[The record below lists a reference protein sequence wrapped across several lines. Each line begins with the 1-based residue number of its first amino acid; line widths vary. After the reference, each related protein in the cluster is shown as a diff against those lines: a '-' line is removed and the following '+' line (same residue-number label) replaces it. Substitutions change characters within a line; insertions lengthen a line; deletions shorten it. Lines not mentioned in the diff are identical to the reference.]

1 MINNDLT
8 TSKWIELLKNPI
20 IENIPCVLL
29 AGGKSSRFTINNIQ
43 INKALMPLKSYPSLL
58 EYQYTRLL
66 KLFKQVIIS
75 TKKSYALNAPY
86 LLEKESGL
94 FSPLFGIH
102 NAFLTLQT
110 PYIFF
115 IPIDTPLVSFE
126 SIKALCGIQNFSVV
140 YAKSPTKEHYLISLW
155 HQSTLNAL
163 NYALKTQN
171 YRLSDLVKN
180 TSSVAIHF
188 NQEEEF
194 LNLNT
199 LKDYELAVQIL
210 KKRANG

>member
-1 MINNDLT
+1 M
-8 TSKWIELLKNPI
+8 KNPI
-20 IENIPCVLL
+20 IDNIPCILL
-29 AGGKSSRFTINNIQ
+29 AGGKSSRFIVNNIQ
-43 INKALMPLKSYPSLL
+43 INKALMPFESYSSLL
-58 EYQYTRLL
+58 EYQYTHLL
-66 KLFKQVIIS
+66 KLFKKVIIS
-75 TKKSYALNAPY
+75 AKKSYELNAPY
-86 LLEKESGL
+86 LLERESDL
-94 FSPLFGIH
+94 FSPLFGIY

-126 SIKALCGIQNFSVV
+126 SIKALCGIKNFSVV

-155 HQSTLNAL
+155 HQNILNAL
-163 NYALKTQN
+163 SYALKTQN

-180 TSSVAIHF
+180 TSSIAMHF
-188 NQEEEF
+188 NKEEES

-210 KKRANG
+210 KERTNG

>member
-1 MINNDLT
+1 M
-8 TSKWIELLKNPI
+8 KNPI
-20 IENIPCVLL
+20 INDIPCVVLV
-29 AGGKSSRFTINNIQ
+29 GGKSSRFITNNIQ
-43 INKALMPLKSYPSLL
+43 INKALIPFESYSSLL

-75 TKKSYALNAPY
+75 AKKSYELNAPY

-94 FSPLFGIH
+94 FSPLFGIY

-115 IPIDTPLVSFE
+115 IAIDAPLVSFE
-126 SIKALCGIQNFSVV
+126 SIKTLCGIQNFSIV

-155 HQSTLNAL
+155 HQSILNAL
-163 NYALKTQN
+163 SYALKTQN

-180 TSSVAIHF
+180 TSSIAIHF

-199 LKDYELAVQIL
+199 LKDYELAVHIL
-210 KKRANG
+210 KERTNG

>member
-1 MINNDLT
+1 M
-8 TSKWIELLKNPI
+8 KNPI
-20 IENIPCVLL
+20 IDNIPCVLL
-29 AGGKSSRFTINNIQ
+29 AGGKSSRFITNNIQ
-43 INKALMPLKSYPSLL
+43 INKALMPLKSYFSLL
-58 EYQYTRLL
+58 EHQYTRLL
-66 KLFKQVIIS
+66 KLFKKVIIS
-75 TKKSYALNAPY
+75 AKKSYELNAPY
-86 LLEKESGL
+86 LLEKESDL

-115 IPIDTPLVSFE
+115 IPIDTHLVSFE
-126 SIKALCGIQNFSVV
+126 SIKALCGIKNFSVI

-155 HQSTLNAL
+155 HQNSLNAL
-163 NYALKTQN
+163 SYAFKTQN

-180 TSSVAIHF
+180 TSSIAMYF
-188 NQEEEF
+188 NKEEEF

-210 KKRANG
+210 KERANG

>member
-1 MINNDLT
+1 M
-8 TSKWIELLKNPI
+8 KNPI
-20 IENIPCVLL
+20 IDNIPCVLL
-29 AGGKSSRFTINNIQ
+29 AGGKSSRFTINNIP
-43 INKALMPLKSYPSLL
+43 INKALMPLKSYSSLL
-58 EYQYTRLL
+58 EYQYSRLL
-66 KLFKQVIIS
+66 KLFEQVIIS
-75 TKKSYALNAPY
+75 AKKSYELNAPY

-115 IPIDTPLVSFE
+115 IAIDAPLVSFE
-126 SIKALCGIQNFSVV
+126 SIKALCGIQNFSVI

-155 HQSTLNAL
+155 HQSVLNAL
-163 NYALKTQN
+163 CYALKTQN
-171 YRLSDLVKN
+171 YRLSTLVKN
-180 TSSVAIHF
+180 TSSIAIHF

-210 KKRANG
+210 KEGSNG

>member
-1 MINNDLT
+1 M
-8 TSKWIELLKNPI
+8 KNPI
-20 IENIPCVLL
+20 IDNIACVLL
-29 AGGKSSRFTINNIQ
+29 AGGKSSRFIANNIQ
-43 INKALMPLKSYPSLL
+43 INKALMPFESHSSLL

-66 KLFKQVIIS
+66 KLFKKVIIS
-75 TKKSYALNAPY
+75 AKKSYELNAPY
-86 LLEKESGL
+86 LLERESDL
-94 FSPLFGIH
+94 FSPLFGIY

-126 SIKALCGIQNFSVV
+126 SIKALCGIKNFSVA

-155 HQSTLNAL
+155 HQNILNAL

-180 TSSVAIHF
+180 TSSIAMHLDK
-188 NQEEEF
+188 EEEF

-210 KKRANG
+210 KEMANG

>member
-1 MINNDLT
+1 MD
-8 TSKWIELLKNPI
+8 LLKNPI
-20 IENIPCVLL
+20 IDNIPCVLL
-29 AGGKSSRFTINNIQ
+29 AGGKSSRFIINNIQ
-43 INKALMPLKSYPSLL
+43 TNKALAPFESYSSLL

-66 KLFKQVIIS
+66 KLFKKIIIS
-75 TKKSYALNAPY
+75 AKKSYELNAPY
-86 LLEKESGL
+86 LLERESDL
-94 FSPLFGIH
+94 FSPLFGIY

-126 SIKALCGIQNFSVV
+126 SIKALCGIKNFSVI

-155 HQSTLNAL
+155 HQNNLNAL
-163 NYALKTQN
+163 SYALKTQN

-180 TSSVAIHF
+180 TSSIAIHF
-188 NQEEEF
+188 DQEEEF

-210 KKRANG
+210 KERANG

>member
-1 MINNDLT
+1 M
-8 TSKWIELLKNPI
+8 KNPI
-20 IENIPCVLL
+20 IDNIPCILL
-29 AGGKSSRFTINNIQ
+29 AGGKSSRFITNNIQ
-43 INKALMPLKSYPSLL
+43 INKALMPFESYSSLL

-66 KLFKQVIIS
+66 KLFKKVIIS
-75 TKKSYALNAPY
+75 AKKSYELNAPY
-86 LLEKESGL
+86 LLERESDL
-94 FSPLFGIH
+94 FSPLFGIY

-126 SIKALCGIQNFSVV
+126 SIKVLCGIKNFSVV

-155 HQSTLNAL
+155 HQNNLNAL
-163 NYALKTQN
+163 SYALKTQN

-180 TSSVAIHF
+180 TSSIAMHF
-188 NQEEEF
+188 DKEEEF

-199 LKDYELAVQIL
+199 LKDYELAVHIL
-210 KKRANG
+210 KERANG

>member
-1 MINNDLT
+1 M
-8 TSKWIELLKNPI
+8 KNPI
-20 IENIPCVLL
+20 IDNTCVLL
-29 AGGKSSRFTINNIQ
+29 AGGKSSRFITNNIQ
-43 INKALMPLKSYPSLL
+43 TNKALMPFESYSSLL

-66 KLFKQVIIS
+66 KLFKKVIIS
-75 TKKSYALNAPY
+75 AKKSYELNAPY
-86 LLEKESGL
+86 LLERESDL

-126 SIKALCGIQNFSVV
+126 SIKALCGIKNFSVI

-155 HQSTLNAL
+155 HQNNLNAL

-171 YRLSDLVKN
+171 YRISDLVKN
-180 TSSVAIHF
+180 TSSVAMHLDK
-188 NQEEEF
+188 EEEF

-210 KKRANG
+210 KERTNG

>member
-1 MINNDLT
+1 M
-8 TSKWIELLKNPI
+8 KNPI
-20 IENIPCVLL
+20 INDIPCVLL
-29 AGGKSSRFTINNIQ
+29 AGGKSSRFITNNIQ
-43 INKALMPLKSYPSLL
+43 TNKALMPFESYFSLL

-66 KLFKQVIIS
+66 KLFKKVIIS
-75 TKKSYALNAPY
+75 TKKSYELNAPY
-86 LLEKESGL
+86 LLERESDL
-94 FSPLFGIH
+94 FSPLFGIY

-126 SIKALCGIQNFSVV
+126 SIKALCGIKNFSVV

-155 HQSTLNAL
+155 HQNSLN
-163 NYALKTQN
+163 ALKTQN
-171 YRLSDLVKN
+171 YRISDLVKN
-180 TSSVAIHF
+180 ISSIAMHLDK
-188 NQEEEF
+188 EEEF

-210 KKRANG
+210 KERTNG

>member
-1 MINNDLT
+1 M
-8 TSKWIELLKNPI
+8 KNPI
-20 IENIPCVLL
+20 INDIPCVLL
-29 AGGKSSRFTINNIQ
+29 AGGKSSRFIANNIQ
-43 INKALMPLKSYPSLL
+43 INKALMPFELYSSLL

-66 KLFKQVIIS
+66 KLFKKVIIS
-75 TKKSYALNAPY
+75 AKKSYELNAPY
-86 LLEKESGL
+86 LLEKKSDL
-94 FSPLFGIH
+94 FSPLFGIY

-126 SIKALCGIQNFSVV
+126 SIKALCRIKNFSVV

-155 HQSTLNAL
+155 HQNILNAL
-163 NYALKTQN
+163 SYALKTQN

-180 TSSVAIHF
+180 TSSIAMHF
-188 NQEEEF
+188 NKEEEF

-210 KKRANG
+210 KERTNG

>member
-1 MINNDLT
+1 M
-8 TSKWIELLKNPI
+8 KNPI
-20 IENIPCVLL
+20 IDNIPCVLL
-29 AGGKSSRFTINNIQ
+29 AGGKSSRFIINGVQ
-43 INKALMPLKSYPSLL
+43 TNKALMPFESYSSLL
-58 EYQYTRLL
+58 EYQYSRLL

-75 TKKSYALNAPY
+75 TKKSYELNAPY
-86 LLEKESGL
+86 LLERESGL
-94 FSPLFGIH
+94 FLPLFGIH

-126 SIKALCGIQNFSVV
+126 SIKALCGVKNFSVV

-155 HQSTLNAL
+155 HQNTLNAL

-171 YRLSDLVKN
+171 YRLSDLIKN
-180 TSSVAIHF
+180 ASSTAIHF
-188 NQEEEF
+188 DKEEEF

-210 KKRANG
+210 KEGANG

>member
-1 MINNDLT
+1 M
-8 TSKWIELLKNPI
+8 KNPI
-20 IENIPCVLL
+20 INNIPCVLL
-29 AGGKSSRFTINNIQ
+29 AGGKSSRFIANNIQ
-43 INKALMPLKSYPSLL
+43 INKALMPFESYSSLL

-66 KLFKQVIIS
+66 KLFKKVIIS
-75 TKKSYALNAPY
+75 AKKSYELNAPY
-86 LLEKESGL
+86 LLERESDL
-94 FSPLFGIH
+94 FSPLFGIY

-126 SIKALCGIQNFSVV
+126 SIKALCGIKNFSVV

-155 HQSTLNAL
+155 HQDIFNAL
-163 NYALKTQN
+163 SYALKTQN

-180 TSSVAIHF
+180 TSSIAMHF
-188 NQEEEF
+188 NKEEEF

-210 KKRANG
+210 KERANG

>member
-1 MINNDLT
+1 M
-8 TSKWIELLKNPI
+8 KNPI
-20 IENIPCVLL
+20 IDNIPCVLL
-29 AGGKSSRFTINNIQ
+29 AGGKSSRFITNNIQ
-43 INKALMPLKSYPSLL
+43 TNKALMPFESHSSLL
-58 EYQYTRLL
+58 EYQYTCLL
-66 KLFKQVIIS
+66 KVFKKVIIS
-75 TKKSYALNAPY
+75 AKKSYELNAPY
-86 LLEKESGL
+86 LLERESDL
-94 FSPLFGIH
+94 FSPLFGIY

-126 SIKALCGIQNFSVV
+126 SIKVLCGIKNFSVV

-155 HQSTLNAL
+155 HQNTLNAL

-180 TSSVAIHF
+180 TSSIAMHF

-199 LKDYELAVQIL
+199 LKDYELAVHIL
-210 KKRANG
+210 KERTNG

>member
-1 MINNDLT
+1 
-8 TSKWIELLKNPI
+8 
-20 IENIPCVLL
+20 
-29 AGGKSSRFTINNIQ
+29 
-43 INKALMPLKSYPSLL
+43 MPLKSYSSLL
-58 EYQYTRLL
+58 EYQYSRLL

-75 TKKSYALNAPY
+75 AKKSYELNAPY

-115 IPIDTPLVSFE
+115 IAIDAPLVSFE
-126 SIKALCGIQNFSVV
+126 SIKTLCGIQNFSVV

-155 HQSTLNAL
+155 HQSILNAL
-163 NYALKTQN
+163 SYALKTQN
-171 YRLSDLVKN
+171 YRLSDLIKN
-180 TSSVAIHF
+180 ASSVAISF

-210 KKRANG
+210 KEKSNG

>member
-1 MINNDLT
+1 
-8 TSKWIELLKNPI
+8 
-20 IENIPCVLL
+20 
-29 AGGKSSRFTINNIQ
+29 
-43 INKALMPLKSYPSLL
+43 MPFESHASLL

-66 KLFKQVIIS
+66 KLFKKVIIS
-75 TKKSYALNAPY
+75 AKKSHELNAPY
-86 LLEKESGL
+86 LLERESDL
-94 FSPLFGIH
+94 FSPLFGIY
-102 NAFLTLQT
+102 NAFLILQT

-126 SIKALCGIQNFSVV
+126 GIKALCGIKNFSVV

-155 HQSTLNAL
+155 HQNTLNAL
-163 NYALKTQN
+163 SYALKTQN

-180 TSSVAIHF
+180 TSSIAMHF
-188 NQEEEF
+188 NKEEEF

-210 KKRANG
+210 KERTNG

>member
-1 MINNDLT
+1 
-8 TSKWIELLKNPI
+8 
-20 IENIPCVLL
+20 
-29 AGGKSSRFTINNIQ
+29 
-43 INKALMPLKSYPSLL
+43 MPLKSYSSLL

-66 KLFKQVIIS
+66 KLFKKVIIS
-75 TKKSYALNAPY
+75 AKKSYELNAPY
-86 LLEKESGL
+86 LLERESDL

-126 SIKALCGIQNFSVV
+126 SIKALCGIKNFSVI

-155 HQSTLNAL
+155 HQNSLNAL
-163 NYALKTQN
+163 SYALKTQN
-171 YRLSDLVKN
+171 YRLSTLVKN
-180 TSSVAIHF
+180 TSSIAMHF
-188 NQEEEF
+188 NKEEEF

-199 LKDYELAVQIL
+199 LKDYELAVHIL
-210 KKRANG
+210 KERANG

>member
-1 MINNDLT
+1 M
-8 TSKWIELLKNPI
+8 KNPI
-20 IENIPCVLL
+20 IDNIPCVLL
-29 AGGKSSRFTINNIQ
+29 AGGKSSRFITNNIQ
-43 INKALMPLKSYPSLL
+43 INKALMPFESYSSLL

-66 KLFKQVIIS
+66 KLFKKVIIS
-75 TKKSYALNAPY
+75 AKKSYELNAPY
-86 LLEKESGL
+86 LLERESDL
-94 FSPLFGIH
+94 FSPLFGIY

-115 IPIDTPLVSFE
+115 ISIDTPLVSFE
-126 SIKALCGIQNFSVV
+126 SIKALCGIKNFSVV

-155 HQSTLNAL
+155 HQNIFNAL
-163 NYALKTQN
+163 SYALKTQN

-180 TSSVAIHF
+180 TSSVAMHLDK
-188 NQEEEF
+188 EEEF

-210 KKRANG
+210 KERTNG

>member
-1 MINNDLT
+1 M
-8 TSKWIELLKNPI
+8 KNPI
-20 IENIPCVLL
+20 INDIPCVLL
-29 AGGKSSRFTINNIQ
+29 VGGKSSRFITNNIQ
-43 INKALMPLKSYPSLL
+43 INKALMPFESYSSLL

-66 KLFKQVIIS
+66 KLFKKVIIS
-75 TKKSYALNAPY
+75 TKKSYELNAP
-86 LLEKESGL
+86 LLERESDL
-94 FSPLFGIH
+94 FSPLFGIY

-126 SIKALCGIQNFSVV
+126 SIKALCGIKNFSVV

-155 HQSTLNAL
+155 HQNSLNAL
-163 NYALKTQN
+163 SHAFKTQN

-180 TSSVAIHF
+180 TSSVAMHL
-188 NQEEEF
+188 NKEEEF

-210 KKRANG
+210 KERTNG

>member
-1 MINNDLT
+1 M
-8 TSKWIELLKNPI
+8 KNPI
-20 IENIPCVLL
+20 INDIPCVLL
-29 AGGKSSRFTINNIQ
+29 AGGKSSRFITNNIQ
-43 INKALMPLKSYPSLL
+43 INKALMPFESYFSLL
-58 EYQYTRLL
+58 EHQYMRLL
-66 KLFKQVIIS
+66 KLFKKVIIS
-75 TKKSYALNAPY
+75 AKKSYELNAPY
-86 LLEKESGL
+86 LLERESDL
-94 FSPLFGIH
+94 FSPLFGIY

-126 SIKALCGIQNFSVV
+126 NIKALCGIKNFSVV

-155 HQSTLNAL
+155 HQNSLNAL
-163 NYALKTQN
+163 SYALKTQN

-180 TSSVAIHF
+180 TSSIAMHF
-188 NQEEEF
+188 NKEEEF

-210 KKRANG
+210 KERTNG

>member
-1 MINNDLT
+1 M
-8 TSKWIELLKNPI
+8 KNPI
-20 IENIPCVLL
+20 INDIPCVLL
-29 AGGKSSRFTINNIQ
+29 AGGKSSRFITNNIQ
-43 INKALMPLKSYPSLL
+43 TNKALMPFESYSSLL
-58 EYQYTRLL
+58 EHQYMRFL
-66 KLFKQVIIS
+66 KLFKKVIIS
-75 TKKSYALNAPY
+75 AKKSYELNAPY
-86 LLEKESGL
+86 LLERKSDL

-126 SIKALCGIQNFSVV
+126 SIKALCGIKNFSVI

-155 HQSTLNAL
+155 HQNNLNAL
-163 NYALKTQN
+163 SHALKTQN

-180 TSSVAIHF
+180 TSSVAMHLDK
-188 NQEEEF
+188 EEEF

>member
-1 MINNDLT
+1 
-8 TSKWIELLKNPI
+8 
-20 IENIPCVLL
+20 
-29 AGGKSSRFTINNIQ
+29 
-43 INKALMPLKSYPSLL
+43 MPFESYFSLL
-58 EYQYTRLL
+58 EHQYTRLL
-66 KLFKQVIIS
+66 KLFKKVIS
-75 TKKSYALNAPY
+75 AKKSYELNAPY
-86 LLEKESGL
+86 LLERESDL

-115 IPIDTPLVSFE
+115 IAIDAPLVSFE
-126 SIKALCGIQNFSVV
+126 SIKALCGIKNFSVV

-155 HQSTLNAL
+155 HQNIFNAL
-163 NYALKTQN
+163 SYALKTQN

-180 TSSVAIHF
+180 TSSIAMHF
-188 NQEEEF
+188 NKEEEF

-210 KKRANG
+210 KERTNG

>member
-1 MINNDLT
+1 M
-8 TSKWIELLKNPI
+8 KNPI
-20 IENIPCVLL
+20 IDNIPCVLL

-43 INKALMPLKSYPSLL
+43 INKALMPFESYSSLL
-58 EYQYTRLL
+58 EYQYSRLL
-66 KLFKQVIIS
+66 KLFKKVIIS
-75 TKKSYALNAPY
+75 AKKSYELNAPY

-115 IPIDTPLVSFE
+115 IPVDTPLVSFE
-126 SIKALCGIQNFSVV
+126 SIKTLCGIENFSVI

-155 HQSTLNAL
+155 HQSILNAL
-163 NYALKTQN
+163 SYALKTQN

-210 KKRANG
+210 KEGSNG

>member
-1 MINNDLT
+1 M
-8 TSKWIELLKNPI
+8 KNLI
-20 IENIPCVLL
+20 IDNIPCVLL
-29 AGGKSSRFTINNIQ
+29 AGGKSSRFTINNIP
-43 INKALMPLKSYPSLL
+43 INKALMPLKSYSSLL

-75 TKKSYALNAPY
+75 AKKSYELNAPY
-86 LLEKESGL
+86 LLERESGL

-115 IPIDTPLVSFE
+115 IAIDTPLVSFE
-126 SIKALCGIQNFSVV
+126 SIKTLCGIQNFSVV

-155 HQSTLNAL
+155 HQSILNAL
-163 NYALKTQN
+163 NYALKMQN
-171 YRLSDLVKN
+171 YRLSDLIKN
-180 TSSVAIHF
+180 ASSTAIHF
-188 NQEEEF
+188 DQEEEF

-210 KKRANG
+210 KEGSNG

>member
-1 MINNDLT
+1 MD
-8 TSKWIELLKNPI
+8 LLKNPI
-20 IENIPCVLL
+20 IDKIPCVLL
-29 AGGKSSRFTINNIQ
+29 AGGKSSRFIINNIQ
-43 INKALMPLKSYPSLL
+43 INKALMPFESYSSLL

-66 KLFKQVIIS
+66 KLFKKVIIS
-75 TKKSYALNAPY
+75 TKKSYELNAPY
-86 LLEKESGL
+86 LLEKESDL
-94 FSPLFGIH
+94 FSPLFGIY

-126 SIKALCGIQNFSVV
+126 SIKALCGVKNFSVV

-155 HQSTLNAL
+155 HQNMFNAL
-163 NYALKTQN
+163 SYALKTQN

-180 TSSVAIHF
+180 TSSIAMHLDK
-188 NQEEEF
+188 EEEF

-210 KKRANG
+210 KERTNG

>member
-1 MINNDLT
+1 M
-8 TSKWIELLKNPI
+8 KNPI
-20 IENIPCVLL
+20 IDNIPCVLL
-29 AGGKSSRFTINNIQ
+29 AGGKSSRFIINNIQ
-43 INKALMPLKSYPSLL
+43 INKALMSLKSYSSLL
-58 EYQYTRLL
+58 EYQYSRLL

-75 TKKSYALNAPY
+75 AKKSYELNAPY

-94 FSPLFGIH
+94 FSPLFGIY

-115 IPIDTPLVSFE
+115 IAIDAPLVSFE
-126 SIKALCGIQNFSVV
+126 SIKTLCGIQNFSVV

-155 HQSTLNAL
+155 HQSILNAL
-163 NYALKTQN
+163 SYALKTQN

-180 TSSVAIHF
+180 TSSTAIHF

-210 KKRANG
+210 KERANG

>member
-1 MINNDLT
+1 M
-8 TSKWIELLKNPI
+8 KNPI
-20 IENIPCVLL
+20 IDNIPCVLL
-29 AGGKSSRFTINNIQ
+29 AGGKSSRFITNNIQ
-43 INKALMPLKSYPSLL
+43 INKALMPFESYSSLL
-58 EYQYTRLL
+58 EYQYTCLL
-66 KLFKQVIIS
+66 KLFKKVIIS
-75 TKKSYALNAPY
+75 AKKSYELNAPY
-86 LLEKESGL
+86 LLERESDL
-94 FSPLFGIH
+94 FSPLFGIY

-126 SIKALCGIQNFSVV
+126 SIKALCGIKNFSVV

-155 HQSTLNAL
+155 HQNILNNL
-163 NYALKTQN
+163 SYALKTQN

-180 TSSVAIHF
+180 TSSVAMHF
-188 NQEEEF
+188 NKEEEF

-210 KKRANG
+210 KERANG

>member
-1 MINNDLT
+1 M
-8 TSKWIELLKNPI
+8 KNPI
-20 IENIPCVLL
+20 INDIPCVLL
-29 AGGKSSRFTINNIQ
+29 AGGKSSRFITNNIQ
-43 INKALMPLKSYPSLL
+43 INKALMPFESYSSLL
-58 EYQYTRLL
+58 EYQYMRLL
-66 KLFKQVIIS
+66 KLFKKVIIS
-75 TKKSYALNAPY
+75 AKKSYELNAPY
-86 LLEKESGL
+86 LLERESDL
-94 FSPLFGIH
+94 FSPLFGIY

-126 SIKALCGIQNFSVV
+126 SIKALCGIKNFSVV

-155 HQSTLNAL
+155 HQNIFNAL
-163 NYALKTQN
+163 SHAFKTQN

-180 TSSVAIHF
+180 TSSIAMHF
-188 NQEEEF
+188 NKEEEF

-210 KKRANG
+210 KERANG

>member
-1 MINNDLT
+1 M
-8 TSKWIELLKNPI
+8 KNPI
-20 IENIPCVLL
+20 IDNIPCILL
-29 AGGKSSRFTINNIQ
+29 AGGKSSRFITNNIQ
-43 INKALMPLKSYPSLL
+43 TNKALMPFESYSSLL

-66 KLFKQVIIS
+66 KLFKKVIIS
-75 TKKSYALNAPY
+75 AKKSYELNAPY
-86 LLEKESGL
+86 LLERESDL
-94 FSPLFGIH
+94 FSPLFGIY

-126 SIKALCGIQNFSVV
+126 SIKALCGIKNFSVA

-155 HQSTLNAL
+155 HQNTLNAL
-163 NYALKTQN
+163 SHTLKTQN
-171 YRLSDLVKN
+171 YRLSTLVKN
-180 TSSVAIHF
+180 ISSVAINF

-210 KKRANG
+210 KERANG

>member
-20 IENIPCVLL
+20 IDNIPCVLL
-29 AGGKSSRFTINNIQ
+29 AGGKSSRFTINDVP

-58 EYQYTRLL
+58 EYQYSRLL

-75 TKKSYALNAPY
+75 AKKSYALNAPY
-86 LLEKESGL
+86 LLEKESDL

-115 IPIDTPLVSFE
+115 IAIDTPLVSFE
-126 SIKALCGIQNFSVV
+126 SIKVLCGIQNFSVV

-155 HQSTLNAL
+155 HQSILNAL
-163 NYALKTQN
+163 NYALKTQD
-171 YRLSDLVKN
+171 YRLSNLIKN
-180 TSSVAIHF
+180 ASSTAIHF
-188 NQEEEF
+188 DKEEEF

-210 KKRANG
+210 KEGSNG